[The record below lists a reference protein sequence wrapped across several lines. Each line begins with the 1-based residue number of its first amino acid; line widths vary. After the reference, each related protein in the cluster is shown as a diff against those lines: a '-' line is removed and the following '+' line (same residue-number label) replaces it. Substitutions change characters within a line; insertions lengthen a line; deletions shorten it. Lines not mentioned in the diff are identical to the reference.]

1 MSYELRQDETVGD
14 GVQRIICHQI
24 EAAVCASSAKQN
36 GKGSPV
42 HETRKHLK
50 KARSALR
57 LASGEIGRKVWK
69 GEDRCLQ
76 KVGRLISEVRDAEVR
91 LQTVRQLR
99 EFARGKKRSF
109 RETEE
114 LLAFELDSFL
124 AAFSEWPEEAKQRL
138 SQVLDRIR
146 AWPLDDLRCK
156 QLRKNV
162 QMTYKRGRRAL
173 NAAIEKTNTKNLHTF
188 RKQAKELWYQLRI
201 LQPLAPVVF
210 RELNDELKTI
220 GQYLG
225 QIHDLAFVAER
236 LASMGS
242 ARKHGD
248 RILNALIDS
257 REKELERTAIAL
269 GERFYAASPRQFARR
284 LSQYFSEWELAKAR
298 SPATGNRTVALELV

>member
-14 GVQRIICHQI
+14 GVQRIVCRQI
-24 EAAVCASSAKQN
+24 ENAIRASSARQN

-42 HETRKHLK
+42 HETRKHWK

-57 LASGEIGRKVWK
+57 LASGEIERKVWRR
-69 GEDRCLQ
+69 EDRCLR
-76 KVGRLISEVRDAEVR
+76 KVGQLISEVRDAEVR

-99 EFARGKKRSF
+99 EFSRGRKRGF

-124 AAFSEWPEEAKQRL
+124 AAFSEWPEEAKQQL
-138 SQVLDRIR
+138 TQVLDRIR

-156 QLRKNV
+156 QLRQSV
-162 QMTYKRGRRAL
+162 QKTYKRGREAL
-173 NAAIEKTNTKNLHTF
+173 QAAIEKTSTKNLHTF
-188 RKQAKELWYQLRI
+188 RKRAKALWYQLRI
-201 LQPLAPVVF
+201 LQPLAPAVF
-210 RELNDELKTI
+210 KELNDELKTI

-225 QIHDLAFVAER
+225 QVHDLAFVAER
-236 LASMGS
+236 LSSIGS
-242 ARKHGD
+242 VRKKGD

-269 GERFYAASPRQFARR
+269 GERFYAERPRQFARR
-284 LSQYFSEWELAKAR
+284 LSQYFSEWELMKAR
-298 SPATGNRTVALELV
+298 CSSAGARPVALLN

>member
-14 GVQRIICHQI
+14 GVQRIICRQI

-57 LASGEIGRKVWK
+57 LASGEVERKVWTR
-69 GEDRCLQ
+69 EDRCFR

-124 AAFSEWPEEAKQRL
+124 AAFSEWPEEAKDRL
-138 SQVLDRIR
+138 TQVLDRIR

-156 QLRKNV
+156 QLRKCV

-173 NAAIEKTNTKNLHTF
+173 EAAIEKTSTKNLHAF
-188 RKQAKELWYQLRI
+188 RKRAKELWYQLRI
-201 LQPLAPVVF
+201 LRPLAPAVF
-210 RELNDELKTI
+210 KELNDELKTI

-225 QIHDLAFVAER
+225 QVHDLAFVAER
-236 LASMGS
+236 LSSIGLV
-242 ARKHGD
+242 RKQGD

-269 GERFYAASPRQFARR
+269 GERFYAESPRQFARR
-284 LSQYFSEWELAKAR
+284 LSQYFSEWELTKAR
-298 SPATGNRTVALELV
+298 CPTTGDRPAALLN

>member
-14 GVQRIICHQI
+14 GIQRIVCHEI
-24 EAAVCASSAKQN
+24 EGAIRASDAEQN

-57 LASGEIGRKVWK
+57 LAAAEIDPVGWK
-69 GEDRCLQ
+69 REDRCLR
-76 KVGRLISEVRDAEVR
+76 KVGQLISEVRDAEVR

-124 AAFSEWPEEAKQRL
+124 AAFSEWPEEAKQQL
-138 SQVLDRIR
+138 TQALDRIR

-156 QLRKNV
+156 QLRKCV
-162 QMTYKRGRRAL
+162 QKTYKRGRKAL
-173 NAAIEKTNTKNLHTF
+173 KAAIEKTSTKNLHTF
-188 RKQAKELWYQLRI
+188 RKRAKELWYQLRI
-201 LQPLAPVVF
+201 LRPLAPAVF
-210 RELNDELKTI
+210 RELNDELRTI

-225 QIHDLAFVAER
+225 QVHDLAFVAER
-236 LASMGS
+236 VSSIGS

-257 REKELERTAIAL
+257 RRKDLARTAIAL
-269 GERFYAASPRQFARR
+269 GERFYAERPRQFAQRI
-284 LSQYFSEWELAKAR
+284 SQYFSEWELTKVR
-298 SPATGNRTVALELV
+298 CPLTGDRTVALVN

>member
-14 GVQRIICHQI
+14 GIQRIICRQI
-24 EAAVCASSAKQN
+24 ENAIRASSAEQN

-57 LASGEIGRKVWK
+57 LASGEVGRKVLQR
-69 GEDRCLQ
+69 EDRCLQ

-99 EFARGKKRSF
+99 EFSRGRKRGF

-124 AAFSEWPEEAKQRL
+124 AAFSDWPEEAKQRL
-138 SQVLDRIR
+138 TQSLDRIR

-156 QLRKNV
+156 QLRKCV
-162 QMTYKRGRRAL
+162 QKTYQRGRRAL
-173 NAAIEKTNTKNLHTF
+173 EAAVKKPSTKNLHTF
-188 RKQAKELWYQLRI
+188 RKRAKELGYQLRI
-201 LQPLAPVVF
+201 LRPLAPAVF
-210 RELNDELKTI
+210 QELNDELKAI

-225 QIHDLAFVAER
+225 QVHDLAFVAER
-236 LASMGS
+236 LSSIGS
-242 ARKHGD
+242 VRKQGD

-269 GERFYAASPRQFARR
+269 GERFYAERPRQFARR
-284 LSQYFSEWELAKAR
+284 LSQYFSEWELTKVHG
-298 SPATGNRTVALELV
+298 STTGDRPVAFLN

>member
-14 GVQRIICHQI
+14 GIQRIVCRQI
-24 EAAVCASSAKQN
+24 ENAIRASSAGQN

-57 LASGEIGRKVWK
+57 LASGEIERRVWK
-69 GEDRCLQ
+69 REDRCLQ
-76 KVGRLISEVRDAEVR
+76 KVGQLISEVRDAEVR

-99 EFARGKKRSF
+99 EFSRGRKRSL

-124 AAFSEWPEEAKQRL
+124 AAFSDWPEEAKQRL
-138 SQVLDRIR
+138 TQSLDRVR

-156 QLRKNV
+156 QLRKCV
-162 QMTYKRGRRAL
+162 QKTYRRGRKAL
-173 NAAIEKTNTKNLHTF
+173 EAAVEKASTKNLHTF
-188 RKQAKELWYQLRI
+188 RKRAKELGYQLRI
-201 LQPLAPVVF
+201 LRPLAPVVF
-210 RELNDELKTI
+210 KELNDELKAI

-225 QIHDLAFVAER
+225 QVHDLAFVAER
-236 LASMGS
+236 LSSIGLV
-242 ARKHGD
+242 RKQGD

-257 REKELERTAIAL
+257 REKELARTAIAL
-269 GERFYAASPRQFARR
+269 GERFYAERPRQFARR
-284 LSQYFSEWELAKAR
+284 LSKYFSEWELTKTRCPTAGDR
-298 SPATGNRTVALELV
+298 PAALLQ

>member
-14 GVQRIICHQI
+14 GVQRIICRQI
-24 EAAVCASSAKQN
+24 EAAICASSAKQN

-57 LASGEIGRKVWK
+57 LAAGEVERKVWK
-69 GEDRCLQ
+69 RENRCLR

-99 EFARGKKRSF
+99 EFARSKKRSF

-124 AAFSEWPEEAKQRL
+124 AAFSDWPEEAKQQL
-138 SQVLDRIR
+138 TQVLDRVR

-156 QLRKNV
+156 QLRKCA
-162 QMTYKRGRRAL
+162 QKTYQRGRRAL
-173 NAAIEKTNTKNLHTF
+173 DAAIEKTSTKNLHTF
-188 RKQAKELWYQLRI
+188 RKRAKELGYQLRI
-201 LQPLAPVVF
+201 LQPLAPAVF
-210 RELNDELKTI
+210 KELNDELKTI

-269 GERFYAASPRQFARR
+269 GERFYAEPPRQFARR
-284 LSQYFSEWELAKAR
+284 LSQYFSEWELAKVRCAAPSNR
-298 SPATGNRTVALELV
+298 SVALSH